1 MRLDA
6 RLAGVGCYRA
16 VAQKYG
22 FDYYKINSS
31 LEGHVRGPTTALIES
46 LAASHPKL
54 TVQEF
59 ADVVRVKAKRE
70 DVALLLEAY
79 DDSKEISGNE

>member
-1 MRLDA
+1 M
-6 RLAGVGCYRA
+6 
-16 VAQKYG
+16 
-22 FDYYKINSS
+22 
-31 LEGHVRGPTTALIES
+31 ALIES

-59 ADVVRVKAKRE
+59 AEAVRVKAKRN

-79 DDSKEISGNE
+79 DSKEISGSE